1 MTDTTQLKQNA
12 PGTEGTGAFAPT
24 SGGANVSQDYT
35 PNPEEAKRALEVYL
49 AALPPEQRAK
59 FARYNTTMLTEA
71 LSAENSNPALE
82 SLLPTLKTIDAA
94 TILSTEYPP
103 IDWIVPDYLAPGLT
117 FLVGKPKVGKSWLAL
132 QLALSVLTGGK
143 MFEKDV
149 KAGRAL
155 ILALED
161 NERRLNDRM
170 KKQGWHVNPGKVDFM
185 MSDTFREQITALNA
199 GGGKRLLKFIEK
211 NHYRVVIVDTFS
223 RAIQGDQ
230 LDAGD
235 MTEAVGPLQQY
246 ALNKGVSLIIVDH
259 MPKNSPSANPID
271 HVYGSVGK
279 VGVTDLLWG
288 LYKEQG
294 RAGAK
299 LAITG
304 RDVAETELKLTFD
317 TNGFYWHSEGIASD
331 VEMTAR
337 RKSILDALRD
347 LGRAQLKE
355 IAEVT
360 GQKESHCHVRLQDL
374 VNAGKVKRLPDAQT
388 TRVFYE
394 LVNENEQ

>member
-1 MTDTTQLKQNA
+1 MTDINQNA
-12 PGTEGTGAFAPT
+12 SA
-24 SGGANVSQDYT
+24 GGAEAFTKGTLVTERQPDYT
-35 PNPEEAKRALEVYL
+35 PNPEEAKQALSVYL
-49 AALPPEQRAK
+49 AALPSDMRTKIE
-59 FARYNTTMLTEA
+59 RYNTRLLTEA
-71 LSAENSNPALE
+71 LEGGSTNPAIE
-82 SLLPTLKTIDAA
+82 SLLPGLKTIDAA

-103 IDWIVPDYLAPGLT
+103 IDWVVPDYLAPGLT

-143 MFEKDV
+143 MFDKDV
-149 KAGRAL
+149 RAGRVL

-170 KKQGWHVNPGKVDFM
+170 KKQGWQVRPGSVDFM
-185 MSDTFREQITALNA
+185 MSDTFRDQIAALNA
-199 GGGKRLLKFIEK
+199 GGGKRLLKFIDK
-211 NHYRVVIVDTFS
+211 NHYQVVIVDTFS

-230 LDAGD
+230 LDAGE

-246 ALNKGVSLIIVDH
+246 ALNKGVALVIIDH
-259 MPKNSPSANPID
+259 MPKNSPSQNPID

-279 VGVTDLLWG
+279 AGVTDSLWG

-317 TNGFYWHSEGIASD
+317 LRGFYWHCEGVASD
-331 VEMTAR
+331 IEMTAK
-337 RKSILDALRD
+337 RKDILDALGD
-347 LGRAQLKE
+347 LGKAQLKE
-355 IAEVT
+355 IADVT
-360 GQKESHCHVRLQDL
+360 GQKESNCHHRLQDL
-374 VNAGKVKRLPDAQT
+374 INAGKVKRIADAQT
-388 TRVFYE
+388 TRIFYE
-394 LVNENEQ
+394 LIDEEL

>member
-1 MTDTTQLKQNA
+1 MENTNKNA
-12 PGTEGTGAFAPT
+12 PAGRTGAGFET
-24 SGGANVSQDYT
+24 SEGERLENYT
-35 PNPEEAKRALEVYL
+35 PNPEEAKRALAVYL
-49 AALPPEQRAK
+49 AALPADLRAK
-59 FARYNTTMLTEA
+59 MERFNSHILSEA
-71 LSAENSNPALE
+71 LSTENSSPELE
-82 SLLPTLKTIDAA
+82 SLLPGLKTIDAA
-94 TILSTEYPP
+94 TILHTEYPP
-103 IDWIVPDYLAPGLT
+103 IDWVVPEYLAPGLT

-149 KAGRAL
+149 KPGRVL

-170 KKQGWHVNPGKVDFM
+170 KKQNWHVSPGSVDFM
-185 MSDTFREQITALNA
+185 MSDAFREQITALNA

-211 NHYRVVIVDTFS
+211 NRYRVVIVDTFS

-230 LDAGD
+230 LDAGE
-235 MTEAVGPLQQY
+235 MTEAIGPLQQY
-246 ALNKGVSLIIVDH
+246 ALNKGVALVIIDH
-259 MPKNSPSANPID
+259 MPKNAPTQNPID
-271 HVYGSVGK
+271 HIYGSVGK
-279 VGVTDLLWG
+279 AGVTDSLWG

-317 TNGFYWHSEGIASD
+317 LRGFYWHCEGVASD
-331 VEMTAR
+331 VELTAK
-337 RKSILDALRD
+337 RKAILDALRD
-347 LGRAQLKE
+347 LGRANLKE

-360 GQKESHCHVRLQDL
+360 GQDKSNCHGRLQDL
-374 VNAGKVKRLPDAQT
+374 VNDGKIRRIPSAQT
-388 TRVFYE
+388 PEVYYE
-394 LVNENEQ
+394 LVTQL